1 MILEGAVNAWARG
14 AGNID
19 ESVVLDE
26 VDQVVQHRVSLLS
39 VSIMG
44 LHLRSN
50 AGTED
55 AVSVSVMSI
64 LRRLLDL
71 VHTSVRNFYLAREA

>member
-1 MILEGAVNAWARG
+1 MRLLHVILQGAVNARARG
-14 AGNID
+14 AGNVD

-26 VDQVVQHRVSLLS
+26 VDQVVQHCVSLLS

-50 AGTED
+50 AGTGNG
-55 AVSVSVMSI
+55 VSVSVMSI
-64 LRRLLDL
+64 LRR
-71 VHTSVRNFYLAREA
+71 